1 MRNRDK
7 VELKRLREWLFFDG
21 LAAVFFRRA
30 WVVGRVR
37 LISSAFFGEIR
48 GFRK

>member
-1 MRNRDK
+1 METRKAGRD
-7 VELKRLREWLFFDG
+7 WLFFDG
-21 LAAVFFRRA
+21 LAAVFLRGA
-30 WVVGRVR
+30 GVVRRVR